1 MIKFYHVYKAY
12 DNRKQFALKDIT
24 LSIQK
29 GEFVFLTG
37 PSGAGKT
44 TFLRLIFRELKPT
57 EGKVVVHGKD
67 TMHISKGEL
76 PDFRKKIGVVFQ
88 DFKLLENR
96 TVFENITFVLKVLG
110 YPKRYRK
117 DKAYSVLKWVGLQ
130 HKFNEYPRS
139 LSGGEQQRIAIAR
152 ALVNDPLI
160 LLADEPTGNLDYKLS
175 VEIMSL
181 FERINNRGTTVV
193 IATHDQNMINLFKKR
208 VIRLEHGALKE

>member
-24 LSIQK
+24 VSIPK

-67 TMHISKGEL
+67 TMHISKKEL
-76 PDFRKKIGVVFQ
+76 PDFRKKVGVVFQ

-110 YPKRYRK
+110 YPARFRE

-160 LLADEPTGNLDYKLS
+160 LLADEPTGNLDYELS
-175 VEIMSL
+175 IEIMNL

-193 IATHDQNMINLFKKR
+193 IASHDNNMINLFKKR
-208 VIRLEHGALKE
+208 VIRLEHGQLKE

>member
-12 DNRKQFALKDIT
+12 DNRKQFALKDVTCQIGK
-24 LSIQK
+24 S
-29 GEFVFLTG
+29 EFVFLTG

-44 TFLRLIFRELKPT
+44 TFLRLVFRELIPSK
-57 EGKVVVHGKD
+57 GRVVVNGQD
-67 TMHISKGEL
+67 TQHIPKGQI

-110 YPKRYRK
+110 YPVKFRK
-117 DKAYSVLKWVGLQ
+117 EKALSVLKWVGLQ
-130 HKFNEYPRS
+130 HKFNEYPKT
-139 LSGGEQQRIAIAR
+139 LSGGEQQRVAIAR

-160 LLADEPTGNLDYKLS
+160 LLADEPTGNLDYELS
-175 VEIMSL
+175 VEIMKL

-193 IATHDQNMINLFKKR
+193 IATHDRQMIDMFKKR
-208 VIRLEHGALKE
+208 VIHLENGYLKE